1 MKTLTKWVPALGWM
15 RGYDARRDLAGD
27 VSAGLTV
34 AVMLIPQGMAYAM
47 LAGLPPVIG
56 LYASVVPLL
65 VYALL
70 GTSRQLAVGP
80 VAMVSLLVATGVG
93 ALAEAG
99 SSEYVLLAVVLAGMV
114 GVLQLAMGVFRLGK
128 LVTFLSHPVISGFTS
143 AAAIII
149 GLSQLKHLL
158 GASIPRSAHLHEL
171 LLSASRALPDTSLPT
186 LAIGAVAVVILLVLK
201 KRAPRFPGALTV
213 VVLGTLVTWGFGLHE
228 AGVAIVGDVPAGL
241 PTPSVPGF
249 DLAKLSALL
258 PTALVISLVG
268 FMESISVAKA
278 FARKN
283 RYEVD
288 ANQELVGLGLANVAG
303 FFFGGYP
310 VTGGF
315 SRTAVNGQ
323 AGARTG
329 LASAITAVVIG
340 VSLLFFTPLFHF
352 LPNAVLAAIVMTA
365 VFGLV
370 DWKEAKHLWHVKRP
384 DAVLLGLTFV
394 VTLFV
399 GIEEGIAAGV
409 VTSLAFFVHRSTRPH
424 HAVLGRLPGTTL
436 YRNVRRFDEAEE
448 LEGVKIWRFD
458 ASFYFANA
466 DYFRDQV
473 DRLLLDGETRALVL
487 DASGINDLDASA
499 ESMLQDIHTRLQGAG
514 IALFVA
520 NAKGPVRDVMAR
532 GGFTEKLGEAQF
544 FLDLHRAVERALE
557 AAGER
562 SDERSELSPAPAPP
576 PASARPLAT
585 VS

>member
-171 LLSASRALPDTSLPT
+171 LLNASRALPDTSLPT